1 MPTAIDTNAPSRNSS
16 DGISKYST
24 LAAGLLAMWLGALA
38 FYAGVVV
45 EVGAD
50 VLGSHTEFG
59 FITRQVAIWLNTIG
73 TAISLILLAGLVI
86 NKEQPA
92 RRGQWFL
99 WFLIGGSQ
107 VTLWILHPWLDALL
121 DPSTR
126 SILDGSG
133 EAFYLRHRIYLWV
146 SAVQWGSGI
155 IYFRMLL
162 VSGKR

>member
-1 MPTAIDTNAPSRNSS
+1 MPTAIDRDTSLRTSRHGASQYTV
-16 DGISKYST
+16 I
-24 LAAGLLAMWLGALA
+24 AAGLLAMWLGALA

-59 FITRQVAIWLNTIG
+59 FITRQVAVWLNTIG
-73 TAISLILLAGLVI
+73 TTISLILLVGLVI
-86 NKEQPA
+86 SNEPPA

-107 VTLWILHPWLDALL
+107 LTLWILHPWLDALL

-133 EAFYLRHRIYLWV
+133 ETFYLRHRIYLWV
-146 SAVQWGSGI
+146 SALQWGAGV

>member
-1 MPTAIDTNAPSRNSS
+1 MPTAIDTSAPARNSS

-45 EVGAD
+45 EVGAN

-59 FITRQVAIWLNTIG
+59 FITRQVTIWLNAAG
-73 TAISLILLAGLVI
+73 TAVSLILLADLSIRKGRRLV
-86 NKEQPA
+86 
-92 RRGQWFL
+92 RGQWFL
-99 WFLIGGSQ
+99 WLLIGGSQ
-107 VTLWILHPWLDALL
+107 LTLWILHPWLDALL

-126 SILDGSG
+126 SIFDGFG
-133 EAFYLRHRIYLWV
+133 EVFYSRHRIYLWV
-146 SAVQWGSGI
+146 SAIQWGSGV

-162 VSGKR
+162 LPGKP

>member
-1 MPTAIDTNAPSRNSS
+1 MPTAIDSDTPSRTSCP
-16 DGISKYST
+16 GISHYT
-24 LAAGLLAMWLGALA
+24 ALVAGILAMWLGALA
-38 FYAGVVV
+38 FYAGIVV

-73 TAISLILLAGLVI
+73 TAVSLILLADLTI
-86 NKEQPA
+86 NKERPVL
-92 RRGQWFL
+92 RGQWFL

-107 VTLWILHPWLDALL
+107 LTLWILHPWLDALL

-146 SAVQWGSGI
+146 SVVQWGSGI